1 MSNLFYGGKDGR
13 SFVIGA
19 TFESVG
25 AMLTELAKTTDY
37 IDVNYGDYILITPKN
52 LDHPDNGMLFKRGTD
67 FQSKLDMAYY
77 TEIEIPDET
86 GAIKTFCWK
95 IGDGDEK
102 DSFSP
107 IGDGTRPDANI
118 SSYGA
123 VYVGQIAGPG
133 GNAPNV
139 QILSSAS
146 QFLKDSN
153 DQLTHLDL
161 DEDGEISTG
170 DIAIKEESGIVLSA
184 AESKKF
190 SIGNKGLVPGKTN
203 SVISYEYCTLRTV
216 DGKCSDVY
224 IGFQVPYPEFEIRS
238 VKTIEPVEDTFF
250 ALNKMSTEEDG
261 EGFLI
266 WDKEMGD
273 EFLNPFYYTAD
284 VGIQR
289 GRHGDSVSSVQINKE
304 GYLETIYTNKD
315 GLLNPKESN
324 ESIPV
329 TTTEWLEDNK
339 TPKTQKVTLK
349 NIPPLNYVT
358 GVSIVED
365 KDTKEKMVQIHYA
378 YSFIN
383 EEGKSTDTVCM
394 SIGGDLQVVDLSKH
408 TYFGPNTEI
417 DEKIASDLPPTGLWF
432 VTKGEE

>member
-25 AMLTELAKTTDY
+25 AMLTELAKTTNY
-37 IDVNYGDYILITPKN
+37 IDVNYGDYILITPRN

-77 TEIEIPDET
+77 TIDDKENYCWQIKDDET
-86 GAIKTFCWK
+86 QT
-95 IGDGDEK
+95 IGDGIR
-102 DSFSP
+102 P
-107 IGDGTRPDANI
+107 TGDI

-139 QILSSAS
+139 QILSSAA
-146 QFLKDSN
+146 QFLKNQDHK
-153 DQLTHLDL
+153 LAGLDFSGN
-161 DEDGEISTG
+161 GELKSAEG
-170 DIAIKEESGIVLSA
+170 DMVFEEEPNIVVSA
-184 AESKKF
+184 AESKEF
-190 SIGNKGLVPGKTN
+190 SIGNNGLVPGKIN
-203 SVISYEYCTLRTV
+203 STIKYEYCTLRTI

-238 VKTIEPVEDTFF
+238 VKTIEPIEDPYFT
-250 ALNKMSTEEDG
+250 LKKMSTEES
-261 EGFLI
+261 EGKFLT
-266 WDKEMGD
+266 WDEVANED
-273 EFLNPFYYTAD
+273 SLLNPFYYTAD

-289 GRHGDSVSSVQINKE
+289 GRHGDSISSVQINGE

-315 GLLNPKESN
+315 GLLNPKESSN
-324 ESIPV
+324 SIPV
-329 TTTEWLEDNK
+329 DNIELLEDNK

-365 KDTKEKMVQIHYA
+365 EITKEKMVQIHYA

-383 EEGKSTDTVCM
+383 EEGESTDTVYM

-408 TYFGPNTEI
+408 TYFGPNKEI
-417 DEKIASDLPPTGLWF
+417 DKESALKLPDTGLWF
-432 VTKGEE
+432 VTKE